1 MGERL
6 HEILAMDEERS
17 LAESP
22 RRARQGSRPIHRHD
36 RLDHDSGSPRR
47 RRRQRGGS
55 EEIGASRGG
64 LGTKIHA
71 VVDASGLPI
80 AFALSEGQAADI
92 TMAQPLLD
100 EFVEAVVI
108 ADKGYDSDALA
119 ESLEERGC
127 RVIIPPRSRRNHP
140 RRFARSE
147 RRLYRQR
154 HRVECFFQRLK
165 RFRRVGTRYEKRAA
179 KFLAMILLA
188 SCLLWTL

>member
-6 HEILAMDEERS
+6 HEVLAMDEKRR
-17 LAESP
+17 LAEGP
-22 RRARQGSRPIHRHD
+22 RRTRQGSRPIHRHD

-47 RRRQRGGS
+47 RGRQRGGS

-71 VVDASGLPI
+71 VVDASGSPI
-80 AFALSEGQAADI
+80 AFALTEGQAADI
-92 TMAQPLLD
+92 TMAEALLD
-100 EFVEAVVI
+100 EFVETVVI

-119 ESLEERGC
+119 DSLEKRGC
-127 RVIIPPRSRRNHP
+127 RVIIPPRSRRNNP
-140 RRFARSE
+140 RRFALSE
-147 RRLYRQR
+147 RRLYRER